1 MNWPITLCLAGG
13 TVVALIFLV
22 ILREIIR
29 ELFAPRVLPGYRDTA
44 MSRHEVEIRPRDD
57 VIIQPSEEDRIA
69 KLMLRH
75 SFVATMM
82 EQYQAIGDQRDVI
95 DFINDELCKRNA
107 TWRVRAL
114 PNGSGEFYDYVPRKT
129 LINRIAL
136 FKGRAASSG

>member
-13 TVVALIFLV
+13 MVVAFIFLV

-29 ELFAPRVLPGYRDTA
+29 EVFTPRVLPGYRDIA
-44 MSRHEVEIRPRDD
+44 MPRHEIEINPRDET
-57 VIIQPSEEDRIA
+57 IISRSEEERAA

-95 DFINDELCKRNA
+95 EFINDELGKRNA

-114 PNGSGEFYDYVPRKT
+114 PNGGGEFYDYTPEKT
-129 LINRIAL
+129 LSSRIAL
-136 FKGRAASSG
+136 LKGRAASSG